1 MNAMNNNTNAPRQLR
16 KVSQKYTRQSQL
28 AMVMHNLSK
37 NKGAMAGLVLI
48 AVICLVAIF
57 ADFLYDYE
65 EVVIKVNLSQKL
77 IAPCLEF
84 PCGTD
89 NMGRD
94 ILARIVH
101 GARYSLAVGLAATVF
116 GLVVG
121 VFFGA
126 IAGYYGGTL
135 EDVIMRANDILSSIP
150 AILMGIVI
158 VSALGVS
165 LPNLMMAIGIT
176 SVPQFVRITRASVLT
191 VRNQEYIEA
200 LHATGLSEARI
211 IGMHVLPNCLSPI
224 IVQITLRIGSAVIA
238 ASSLSF
244 LGLGVP
250 APAPEWGAMLSVGRQ
265 FIRTASYM
273 TIFPGLAI
281 LITVLAFN
289 LLGDGLRD
297 ALDPKLKK

>member
-1 MNAMNNNTNAPRQLR
+1 MNNNNTQPRQLR

-28 AMVMHNLSK
+28 AMVMHNLAK
-37 NKGAMAGLVLI
+37 NKGAMAGLILI

-57 ADFLYDYE
+57 ADFLYDYD
-65 EVVIKVNLSQKL
+65 EVVIKVNLAEKL
-77 IAPCLEF
+77 IAPCLKH

-126 IAGYYGGTL
+126 IAGYYGGAL

-211 IGMHVLPNCLSPI
+211 IGLHVLPNCLSPI

-281 LITVLAFN
+281 LITGLAFN

>member
-1 MNAMNNNTNAPRQLR
+1 MNTTATEPRQLR
-16 KVSQKYTRQSQL
+16 KVSQQYTRQSQIG
-28 AMVMHNLSK
+28 MVVHNLMK
-37 NKGAMAGLVLI
+37 NKGAMAGLAIIILLI
-48 AVICLVAIF
+48 LTAVF
-57 ADFLYDYE
+57 ANFLFDYE
-65 EVVIKVNLSQKL
+65 TEVVGIDMTRKL
-77 IAPCLEF
+77 IKPCWKY

-89 NMGRD
+89 EMGRN
-94 ILARIVH
+94 ILARIVY
-101 GARYSLAVGLAATVF
+101 GARYSLSVGLVATLM
-116 GLVVG
+116 GLIVG

-126 IAGYYGGTL
+126 IAGYYGGAL
-135 EDVIMRANDILSSIP
+135 EDLIMRCNDILSSIP

-158 VSALGVS
+158 VSALGAS
-165 LPNLMMAIGIT
+165 LPNLMLAIGVT

-200 LHATGLSEARI
+200 LRATGLSEARI
-211 IGMHVLPNCLSPI
+211 ICAHVLPNCLSPI

-250 APAPEWGAMLSVGRQ
+250 APAPEWGSMLSMGRQ

-297 ALDPKLKK
+297 AFDPKLRR

>member
-28 AMVMHNLSK
+28 AMVMHNLAK

-48 AVICLVAIF
+48 AVIGLVAIF

-65 EVVIKVNLSQKL
+65 EVVVKVNLSQKL

>member
-1 MNAMNNNTNAPRQLR
+1 MNNNNTQPRQLR

-28 AMVMHNLSK
+28 AMVMHNLAK
-37 NKGAMAGLVLI
+37 NKGAMAGLFLI

-57 ADFLYDYE
+57 ADFLYDYD
-65 EVVIKVNLSQKL
+65 EVVIKVNLAEKL
-77 IAPCLEF
+77 IAPCLEH

-94 ILARIVH
+94 ILARIIH

-116 GLVVG
+116 GLIVG

-126 IAGYYGGTL
+126 IAGYYGGAL
-135 EDVIMRANDILSSIP
+135 EDVIMRCNDILSSIP

-211 IGMHVLPNCLSPI
+211 IGLHVLPNCLSPI
-224 IVQITLRIGSAVIA
+224 IVQVTLAVGNNIIS

-244 LGLGVP
+244 LGVGIPVP
-250 APAPEWGAMLSVGRQ
+250 LPEWGAMLAEGRNY
-265 FIRTASYM
+265 IRSAPWM
-273 TIFPGLAI
+273 CIFPGLAI
-281 LITVLAFN
+281 MMTVLALN
-289 LLGDGLRD
+289 LMGDGLRD
-297 ALDPKLKK
+297 ALDPKLKR